1 MRTPIKT
8 IYTETIQAA
17 TGCDPDTAALIEDVM
32 RCDRTALDHL
42 TREQIQ
48 GEARE
53 ILDALMADPAAAR
66 LIAEASELPV
76 PAFAA
81 A

>member
-1 MRTPIKT
+1 MRTPMKT
-8 IYTETIQAA
+8 IYTETIQDA

-42 TREQIQ
+42 TRGQIQ
-48 GEARE
+48 REARE

-81 A
+81 P